1 MVCPI
6 HVFFFFYVFR
16 SLMFSCISEP
26 FFFFFAPRMIKTL
39 GVDMMLQIT
48 MATYAV
54 RCVG

>member
-1 MVCPI
+1 
-6 HVFFFFYVFR
+6 
-16 SLMFSCISEP
+16 MFSCISEP